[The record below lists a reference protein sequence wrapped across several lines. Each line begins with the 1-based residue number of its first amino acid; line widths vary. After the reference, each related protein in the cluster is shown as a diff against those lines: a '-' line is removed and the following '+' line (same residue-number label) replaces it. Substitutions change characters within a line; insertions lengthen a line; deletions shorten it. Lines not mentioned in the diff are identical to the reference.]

1 MDVKKML
8 GDAYKDDMTAEE
20 LLKALEA
27 VSVEPKKSDEP
38 TVSKAV
44 FDKMS
49 SELAEMKRK
58 AKEKMSDEEKAAQE
72 RKDVEDRL
80 VAAEKMVA
88 RMKQERAFEDGGY
101 DSKTATTLAEA
112 LEKGDMD
119 GFMKAHSDYMAEA
132 MKKREADIRA
142 ELLKAT
148 PKIPQGGAEGAEP
161 AEVSLAKQAAQNA
174 VASAKSAQ
182 SAFDF
187 YK

>member
-1 MDVKKML
+1 
-8 GDAYKDDMTAEE
+8 
-20 LLKALEA
+20 
-27 VSVEPKKSDEP
+27 
-38 TVSKAV
+38 
-44 FDKMS
+44 
-49 SELAEMKRK
+49 
-58 AKEKMSDEEKAAQE
+58 
-72 RKDVEDRL
+72 
-80 VAAEKMVA
+80 
-88 RMKQERAFEDGGY
+88 
-101 DSKTATTLAEA
+101 
-112 LEKGDMD
+112 MD